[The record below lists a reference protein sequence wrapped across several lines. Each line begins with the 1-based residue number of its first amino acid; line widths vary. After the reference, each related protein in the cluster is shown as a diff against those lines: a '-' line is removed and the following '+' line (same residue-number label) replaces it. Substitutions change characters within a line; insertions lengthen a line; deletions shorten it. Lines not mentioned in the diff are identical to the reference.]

1 MADPLPNHLSR
12 PRGPCPRT
20 FRAAPLL
27 LAASLAACSAP
38 HESSLETKTL
48 PAVSCGPYGHIL
60 PEALPGELY
69 RADDP
74 AIRSVV
80 VSNATVTFGAPWSLS
95 VDELDGS
102 GPLVVQCP
110 V

>member
-60 PEALPGELY
+60 PEALPGESY
-69 RADDP
+69 AATDP
-74 AIRSVV
+74 LTAMCQQCS
-80 VSNATVTFGAPWSLS
+80 TVAQWTFLTKTVGAFCSA
-95 VDELDGS
+95 
-102 GPLVVQCP
+102 
-110 V
+110 